1 MLLAFHVPLLH
12 QRSSEVAAT
21 REEQQQLGVWA
32 GVQLLKWQPTPLP
45 AHPPSQPT
53 SSSLGSQ
60 GHTWALPFLPSP
72 ISVPGMTLWLV
83 PWQKHISSFPLEA
96 SLGTKSMRDGQRKL
110 GQRELAV
117 SLAPYKEIY
126 NQETHCLCAA
136 LRKQFLAWLRK
147 RNFCRKCLLFV
158 FLADLRAFS
167 HHRCSSDCLHYKC
180 SRNLHQDIGYS
191 VSQLTDRHRGT
202 QKGKGFLCPSEPLR
216 GEDLCFL
223 QNPPQKFV
231 LHLKISAF
239 LQDLK
244 VSGRHEAKFIQNVV
258 GWILLPTLIPK
269 IHWSPKPLVL

>member
-1 MLLAFHVPLLH
+1 MWQGAIETLCISQFCSGLALWNPMLLAFHVPLLH

-136 LRKQFLAWLRK
+136 LRKQFLA
-147 RNFCRKCLLFV
+147 
-158 FLADLRAFS
+158 
-167 HHRCSSDCLHYKC
+167 
-180 SRNLHQDIGYS
+180 
-191 VSQLTDRHRGT
+191 
-202 QKGKGFLCPSEPLR
+202 
-216 GEDLCFL
+216 
-223 QNPPQKFV
+223 
-231 LHLKISAF
+231 
-239 LQDLK
+239 
-244 VSGRHEAKFIQNVV
+244 
-258 GWILLPTLIPK
+258 
-269 IHWSPKPLVL
+269 